1 VRPGLIV
8 CLGATA
14 AQSLLGAA
22 FRVTRSHGTVQTAE
36 GWPPILATAHP
47 ASILRARTDE
57 DRHRQ
62 MAEFIEDLRK
72 ARLWL
77 DSRAEAQAAD

>member
-1 VRPGLIV
+1 MV

-22 FRVTRSHGTVQTAE
+22 FRVTRSHGTLQHAD

-47 ASILRARTDE
+47 ASILRARTDD

-62 MAEFIEDLRK
+62 TAEFIEDLRK
-72 ARLWL
+72 ARLFL
-77 DSRAEAQAAD
+77 GAKAETQAAD